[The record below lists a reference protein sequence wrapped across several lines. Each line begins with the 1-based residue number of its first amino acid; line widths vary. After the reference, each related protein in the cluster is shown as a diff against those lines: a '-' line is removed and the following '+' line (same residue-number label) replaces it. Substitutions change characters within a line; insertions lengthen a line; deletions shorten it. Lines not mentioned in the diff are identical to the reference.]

1 MNNTSPLDPLL
12 DFAMWTSQK
21 AYLPP
26 ACHTQWGF
34 QKVFRSLCTPPTT
47 GPHQVATVL
56 ALGLMIRDIMQAV
69 EIEPDQCP
77 LGVPQYVASS
87 ELTVKDLEALL
98 KMVPVLTRL
107 NERQAYQ
114 LLSIWRQQVLSTPHL
129 TAVHLLN
136 QRQVRGPKIIREREH
151 QGAQGG

>member
-12 DFAMWTSQK
+12 DFAMWTSQM
-21 AYLPP
+21 AYMPP

-34 QKVFRSLCTPPTT
+34 QKVFRNLCTPPTT

-56 ALGLMIRDIMQAV
+56 VLGLMIQDIMQVV

-77 LGVPQYVASS
+77 LGVPKYVASS

-98 KMVPVLTRL
+98 KMVPT
-107 NERQAYQ
+107 
-114 LLSIWRQQVLSTPHL
+114 
-129 TAVHLLN
+129 
-136 QRQVRGPKIIREREH
+136 GGRERFSQLENL
-151 QGAQGG
+151 QENLQKW